1 MRGAK
6 PLRLRHGRRCG
17 SDKARAGQFGRY
29 ASDMAHE
36 YRAKRRVEFS
46 ETDMAGIVHFSNFF
60 RYMETAEHAF
70 FRSLGGSV
78 VMPEFDP
85 PLGLPRVHAEC
96 DYLHPLR
103 FEDEIEI
110 QMFVTEKKPKLLSYL
125 FRFWKLNVHPPIE
138 VARGKLTVVC
148 VAHGTDG
155 KLKSVAIPKVVADQ
169 IEVAPASVLSGIVG
183 GRGWSGAG

>member
-1 MRGAK
+1 MG
-6 PLRLRHGRRCG
+6 
-17 SDKARAGQFGRY
+17 Y
-29 ASDMAHE
+29 E
-36 YRAKRRVEFS
+36 YRATRRVEFS

-70 FRSLGGSV
+70 FRSMGGSV

-96 DYLHPLR
+96 DYLQPLR

-110 QMFVTEKKPKLLSYL
+110 QLLVSEKKPKSLSYV
-125 FRFWKLNVHPPIE
+125 FRFWKLNARPPVE

-148 VAHGTDG
+148 VAHGADG
-155 KLKSVAIPKVVADQ
+155 RLRSVMIPKAVADR
-169 IEVAPASVLSGIVG
+169 IEVAPASVLAGHGTGRDSGMLDG
-183 GRGWSGAG
+183 H